1 MNPKRNRNR
10 RKPFFLRWTISWSV
24 AFGHTHPCPM
34 MVTPASA
41 ATTTTRAL
49 YAFFCVRALSQ
60 MELTSKSR
68 MRKKRSERKKQ
79 LGGINLFRF
88 RWNLLVFVPPFVS
101 LYFSLSLS
109 LAHTRTLLLSL
120 LLSLFRFLTLTKRN
134 HRLHILIAVSWTAKA
149 ATLATR
155 IYLFFPPCQIFI
167 KATSYRLVKS

>member
-1 MNPKRNRNR
+1 MVCC
-10 RKPFFLRWTISWSV
+10 LRAHSSLSDD
-24 AFGHTHPCPM
+24 GHSGIGCDDDD
-34 MVTPASA
+34 ASPV
-41 ATTTTRAL
+41 RI
-49 YAFFCVRALSQ
+49 FCVRALSLSQ

-109 LAHTRTLLLSL
+109 RTHTHSFALFAS
-120 LLSLFRFLTLTKRN
+120 LSLFRFLTLTKRN